1 MTTMPNPQER
11 PDVQLD
17 GDAREQGRVYQAAHD
32 QIIHEITQ
40 QGPRRPLP
48 PAAIVQVP
56 AGLSG
61 LPRRPSATFVGRE
74 TALTALRQTL
84 QDVTGPGVIS
94 QAVLGLG
101 GVGKSELALQYA
113 HHHRQ
118 EYALVW
124 WIDADRP
131 DLIRAGLAALTRE
144 LTCGIDSVAAE
155 QATVEEATAWAL
167 SWLAAQPGW
176 LIIFDNVE
184 EVADVEP
191 YLARLVHGHVLIT
204 TRRDVGWQHLN
215 ITPLRLE
222 LLSRPA
228 AIALLADLI
237 GPPDSADTDGLKQ
250 LAEQLGDLPL
260 ALTQAG
266 AYIARTPRITLRR
279 YLNLLETMPA
289 RMYDT
294 ATVDQDA
301 ERVIAKVWTLSQAR
315 LQQVNPLAVHVLNL
329 LALFAP
335 DNLPCR
341 VLAAL
346 PGTDELQTDEALA
359 LLASYSLITLT
370 TFELAGEETDDLI
383 SMHRLVQAV
392 TRHQLATDQQAQL
405 RERATALLLEALPE
419 DPEAPE
425 NRPVY
430 QHLLP
435 HARAVLPLDS
445 PGLSRILIYLL
456 EVEDYPLARQLA
468 EQINTHLRDTSHPCA
483 LQAQQT
489 LAICVGEEGNAAAA
503 RDQLAALL
511 PVRERVSGIE
521 DPSTLYTRH
530 LLADWTG
537 QAGDP
542 AAARD
547 QLAALLPVEERVRGA
562 EDPSTLTTRYFLAD
576 WTGQAGDAAA
586 ARDQLVALLRVRER
600 VSGIEDPS
608 TLTTRYLLAHW
619 TGEAGDAAAARDQL
633 AALLPVEER
642 VRGAEDPSTLTTRY
656 ALALWTGQAG
666 DAAAARDQL
675 AALLRVRE
683 RVSGIED
690 PSTLTTRHLLADWT
704 GQAGDAAAARD
715 QLAALLPVRERVSGI
730 EDPST
735 LTTRHLLADWTGQAG
750 DAAAARDQLAA
761 LLPVEERV
769 RGVED
774 PSTLYTRYFL
784 ALWTGQAGDAAAA
797 RDQLAALLPV
807 RERVSGIEDPSTLY
821 TRYFLALWTGQAGD
835 AAAARDQLAALLPV
849 RERVSG
855 VEDPSTLTTRY
866 ALARWTGEAG
876 DPAAARDQLAALL

>member
-1 MTTMPNPQER
+1 MTTLPDPEER

-17 GDAREQGRVYQAAHD
+17 GDARERGRVYQAAHD
-32 QIIHEITQ
+32 QIINEITQ

-48 PAAIVQVP
+48 PAATVQVP

-61 LPRRPSATFVGRE
+61 LPRRPAAAFVGRE
-74 TALTALRQTL
+74 AALTALRQTL
-84 QDVTGPGVIS
+84 QDMTGPGVIS

-131 DLIRAGLAALTRE
+131 DLIRNGLADLTRE

-167 SWLAAQPGW
+167 SWLAAHPGW
-176 LIIFDNVE
+176 LVIFDNVE

-191 YLARLVHGHVLIT
+191 YLARLAHGHVLIT

-279 YLNLLETMPA
+279 YLNLLETWPA
-289 RMYDT
+289 RMYDA

-315 LQQVNPLAVHVLNL
+315 LQQVDPLAVQVLNL
-329 LALFAP
+329 LAFFAP

-346 PGTDELQTDEALA
+346 PGADELQTDEALA

-370 TFELAGEETDDLI
+370 TSELSGEETDDLI
-383 SMHRLVQAV
+383 SVHRLVQAV
-392 TRHQLATDQQAQL
+392 TRHQLDPGQQAQL
-405 RERATALLLEALPE
+405 REQAAALLLAALPE

-445 PGLSRILIYLL
+445 PGLSRILTYLL
-456 EVEDYPLARQLA
+456 EVEDYDLARQLA
-468 EQINTHLRDTSHPCA
+468 EQINNHLCGTNHPCA

-489 LAICVGEEGNAAAA
+489 LAACVGEEGDAAAA
-503 RDQLAALL
+503 RDLFAALL
-511 PVRERVSGIE
+511 PVRERVSGVE
-521 DPSTLYTRH
+521 DLSTLTIRYS
-530 LLADWTG
+530 LADWTG

-547 QLAALLPVEERVRGA
+547 LLAALLPVHERVSGV
-562 EDPSTLTTRYFLAD
+562 EDPSTLTIRYSLAR
-576 WTGQAGDAAA
+576 WTGQAGDPAA
-586 ARDQLVALLRVRER
+586 ARDLLAALLPVHER
-600 VSGIEDPS
+600 VSGVEDPS
-608 TLTTRYLLAHW
+608 TLLTRYSLARW
-619 TGEAGDAAAARDQL
+619 TGEAGDAAAARDLL
-633 AALLPVEER
+633 AALLPV
-642 VRGAEDPSTLTTRY
+642 
-656 ALALWTGQAG
+656 
-666 DAAAARDQL
+666 
-675 AALLRVRE
+675 
-683 RVSGIED
+683 
-690 PSTLTTRHLLADWT
+690 H
-704 GQAGDAAAARD
+704 
-715 QLAALLPVRERVSGI
+715 
-730 EDPST
+730 
-735 LTTRHLLADWTGQAG
+735 
-750 DAAAARDQLAA
+750 
-761 LLPVEERV
+761 
-769 RGVED
+769 
-774 PSTLYTRYFL
+774 
-784 ALWTGQAGDAAAA
+784 
-797 RDQLAALLPV
+797 
-807 RERVSGIEDPSTLY
+807 
-821 TRYFLALWTGQAGD
+821 
-835 AAAARDQLAALLPV
+835 
-849 RERVSG
+849 ERVSG
-855 VEDPSTLTTRY
+855 VEDPSTLLTRY
-866 ALARWTGEAG
+866 S
-876 DPAAARDQLAALL
+876 

>member
-1 MTTMPNPQER
+1 MTTLPDPEER

-17 GDAREQGRVYQAAHD
+17 GDARERGRVYQAAHD
-32 QIIHEITQ
+32 QIINEITQ

-48 PAAIVQVP
+48 PAATVQVP

-61 LPRRPSATFVGRE
+61 LPRRPAAAFVGRE
-74 TALTALRQTL
+74 AALTALRQTL
-84 QDVTGPGVIS
+84 QDMTGPGVIS

-167 SWLAAQPGW
+167 SWLAAHPSW
-176 LIIFDNVE
+176 LVIFDNVE

-191 YLARLVHGHVLIT
+191 YLARLSHGHVLIT

-279 YLNLLETMPA
+279 YLNLLETWPA
-289 RMYDT
+289 RMYDA

-315 LQQVNPLAVHVLNL
+315 LQQVDPLAVQVLNL
-329 LALFAP
+329 LAFFAP

-346 PGTDELQTDEALA
+346 PGADELQTDEALA

-370 TFELAGEETDDLI
+370 TSEFSSEETDDLI
-383 SMHRLVQAV
+383 SVHRLVQAV
-392 TRHQLATDQQAQL
+392 TRHQLDPGQQAQL
-405 RERATALLLEALPE
+405 REQAADLLLAALPE

-445 PGLSRILIYLL
+445 PGLSRILTYLL
-456 EVEDYPLARQLA
+456 EVEDYDLARQLA
-468 EQINTHLRDTSHPCA
+468 EQINTHLCDTNHPCA

-489 LAICVGEEGNAAAA
+489 LAACVGEEGEAAAA
-503 RDQLAALL
+503 RDM
-511 PVRERVSGIE
+511 
-521 DPSTLYTRH
+521 
-530 LLADWTG
+530 
-537 QAGDP
+537 
-542 AAARD
+542 
-547 QLAALLPVEERVRGA
+547 
-562 EDPSTLTTRYFLAD
+562 
-576 WTGQAGDAAA
+576 
-586 ARDQLVALLRVRER
+586 
-600 VSGIEDPS
+600 
-608 TLTTRYLLAHW
+608 
-619 TGEAGDAAAARDQL
+619 
-633 AALLPVEER
+633 
-642 VRGAEDPSTLTTRY
+642 
-656 ALALWTGQAG
+656 
-666 DAAAARDQL
+666 
-675 AALLRVRE
+675 
-683 RVSGIED
+683 
-690 PSTLTTRHLLADWT
+690 
-704 GQAGDAAAARD
+704 
-715 QLAALLPVRERVSGI
+715 
-730 EDPST
+730 
-735 LTTRHLLADWTGQAG
+735 
-750 DAAAARDQLAA
+750 
-761 LLPVEERV
+761 
-769 RGVED
+769 
-774 PSTLYTRYFL
+774 
-784 ALWTGQAGDAAAA
+784 
-797 RDQLAALLPV
+797 
-807 RERVSGIEDPSTLY
+807 
-821 TRYFLALWTGQAGD
+821 
-835 AAAARDQLAALLPV
+835 LAALLPV

-855 VEDPSTLTTRY
+855 VEDPSTLLTHY
-866 ALARWTGEAG
+866 SLARWTGEAG
-876 DPAAARDQLAALL
+876 DPAAARDLLAALLPVHERASGVEDPSTLLTHYSLARWTGQAGDPAAARDMLAALLPVRERASGVEDPSTLLTRYSLAHWTGQAGDPAAARDLLAALLPVHERVSGVEDPSTLLTRYSLADWTGQAGDPAAARDLFAALLPIEERVRGAEDPSTLLTHYSLAHWTGQAGDPAAARDLLAALLPVRERVSGVEDPSTLLTHYSLAHWTGQAGDPAAARDLFAALLPIEERVRGAEDPSTLLTHYSLAHWTGEAGDPAAARDLLAALLPVHERVSGVDDPDTVHTRRALAEYTALLAETNEIG